1 MSDKV
6 DIKSLNYDELTEYI
20 TSISRKE
27 VQGFTVI
34 LMDA

>member
-20 TSISRKE
+20 TSISEKKFRAS
-27 VQGFTVI
+27 Q
-34 LMDA
+34 